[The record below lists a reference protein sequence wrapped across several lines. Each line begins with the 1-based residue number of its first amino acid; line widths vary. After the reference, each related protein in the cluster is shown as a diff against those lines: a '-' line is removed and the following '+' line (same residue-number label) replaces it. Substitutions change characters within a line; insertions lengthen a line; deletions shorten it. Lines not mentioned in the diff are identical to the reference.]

1 MRNIRLIPRL
11 DIKGPNLIKGIHL
24 EGLRVMGDPQE
35 FARRYYEQGADELLY
50 VDVVASLYGRN
61 SLHDIVQRAT
71 RNVFVPLTVTG
82 GIRSVDDVR
91 QMLRA
96 GADKI
101 GINTAAT
108 KRPELIREVSRKFGS
123 QCMVLSIEAKRVAP
137 GRWEAYTDNG
147 REKTGLDVIE
157 WARRGVELGAGE
169 ILLTSV
175 DREGTREGFD
185 IDLVAAVS
193 KAVPVPVI
201 ASGGMG
207 KVEDAALVVR
217 EGAADAVAMAD
228 ILHYGRFTLPQT
240 SGGRTRSRFDRESA
254 MSRPSRSS
262 IMAAA
267 NLLSVMRAF
276 EHCGATPV
284 LTDDPAVHRC
294 RRAPGTAWRRRVCR
308 RYGGAAR
315 RAASSSRFAVTR
327 DRADRSLGSA
337 WACRCWQVPAKSS
350 ASMKGWI
357 LLPDVWCWFRQS
369 TWMATPRRF
378 PTSAGQTSRRPA
390 LASGRTRYSKG

>member
-35 FARRYYEQGADELLY
+35 FAQRYYEQGADELLY

-91 QMLRA
+91 QMLRS

-123 QCMVLSIEAKRVAP
+123 QCMVLSIEAKSVAP

-228 ILHYGRFTLPQT
+228 ILHYGRFTLPQI
-240 SGGRTRSRFDRESA
+240 S
-254 MSRPSRSS
+254 
-262 IMAAA
+262 AAA
-267 NLLSVMRAF
+267 
-276 EHCGATPV
+276 
-284 LTDDPAVHRC
+284 
-294 RRAPGTAWRRRVCR
+294 
-308 RYGGAAR
+308 
-315 RAASSSRFAVTR
+315 RAAGLTVRV
-327 DRADRSLGSA
+327 
-337 WACRCWQVPAKSS
+337 Q
-350 ASMKGWI
+350 
-357 LLPDVWCWFRQS
+357 
-369 TWMATPRRF
+369 
-378 PTSAGQTSRRPA
+378 
-390 LASGRTRYSKG
+390 